1 MKTIVLNPQAARS
14 LDKLTEPLRTAIAEA
29 LAAYALGK
37 PCDTKAMVGT
47 PAVRLRVG
55 DYRVIFDETKTTITV
70 LALGHRRDI
79 YR

>member
-14 LDKLTEPLRTAIAEA
+14 LDKLAEPVRTAIADA

-47 PAVRLRVG
+47 PTVRLRIG

-70 LALGHRRDI
+70 LAVGNRRDI

>member
-1 MKTIVLNPQAARS
+1 MKTIVLAPGAARS
-14 LDKLTEPLRTAIAEA
+14 LDRIAEPFRTAIAEQ

-37 PCDTKAMVGT
+37 PCDTKAMAGT
-47 PAVRLRVG
+47 PTVRLRMG
-55 DYRVIFDETKTTITV
+55 DYRAIFDETKTTITV